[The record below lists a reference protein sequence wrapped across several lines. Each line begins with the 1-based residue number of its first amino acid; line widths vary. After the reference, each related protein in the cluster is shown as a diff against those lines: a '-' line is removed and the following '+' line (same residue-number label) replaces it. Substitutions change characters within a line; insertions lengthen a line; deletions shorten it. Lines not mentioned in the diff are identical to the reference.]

1 MLRAITKKVGFEG
14 IARESEVIVKRGVV
28 FLLVL
33 FLHIAV
39 ADASERRCIQQT
51 RYWGG
56 DGPAQHLVVVNGHA
70 FFGGFTLRVA
80 DLADPTDPVVVHE
93 VRLDASVADLDSRG
107 DRVYVVDRSNELTV
121 IDARVP
127 FQAKIE
133 GSYVPDASLWN
144 LLFVD
149 IHGDLAVVGAR
160 ATWSIPSTTTN
171 LTFLDVSGAA
181 PEPVILGSIRIG
193 GIVESLAL
201 GNQTAVAVTRSNR
214 IWFIDVSDP
223 TTPIL
228 AAEFSTDDW
237 LVSGGVAHLE
247 ASEDLLAISDT
258 EGLMMLVDISV
269 PSEPEYL
276 SLIQGLDIGVV
287 TMEFEGPTIHVVG
300 STCTPLGVCGGY
312 ALINALAPR
321 SPNVVGRLD
330 GPKMMSPAPHAGHVM
345 AAAFQ
350 AGMRVVD
357 LRGLTDP
364 AMLDV
369 VLPAREVGAIA
380 SADRL
385 VHVVDV
391 TSLAAPEDP
400 DRNTLKVLMRSA
412 DGSIAET
419 AAYGPEG
426 AIWALAA
433 DGNYVAAAFYDEET
447 EFHSVE
453 IIDVSDPAAP
463 EIGYRLGARLSQ
475 DYETYTPHLRMHD
488 DRLYLSLKDS
498 NEILIYELS
507 EGGVATQVG
516 DYSPGAEMLHFA
528 VASRDVMAVAVRDG
542 DTGWIEI
549 VDTRVPS
556 SSVVAGIFDLPEP
569 ADVPVTVEAEGH
581 RVAVLCKDFD
591 GFNGPYNYS
600 ILVDIA
606 DPSNPTLAMDFLPGG
621 WWIALGAGVL
631 HTIGDTYPPSGVMH
645 TAMSVTNP
653 PDVGEADTLGYLEI
667 YRDRVDA
674 DGPYFCLSRN
684 RLEVHRYGN
693 CGPLAATIRTPTST
707 E

>member
-14 IARESEVIVKRGVV
+14 VTRESEVIVNRGVIFSAV
-28 FLLVL
+28 LL
-33 FLHIAV
+33 LHIA
-39 ADASERRCIQQT
+39 AAGASERRCIQQT

-56 DGPAQHLVVVNGHA
+56 DGQAQHLVVVNGHA

-93 VRLDASVADLDSRG
+93 VRLDGYAFDLEAHG
-107 DRVYVVDRSNELTV
+107 DRIYATDFSDEITV
-121 IDARVP
+121 IDAGGP
-127 FQAKIE
+127 SKATIE
-133 GSYVPDASLWN
+133 GRYLVEEPGWKLGELA
-144 LLFVD
+144 
-149 IHGDLAVVGAR
+149 IQGDLGVVIGQTYSAGPV
-160 ATWSIPSTTTN
+160 SK
-171 LTFLDVSGAA
+171 LYTFDPSGADPR
-181 PEPVILGSIRIG
+181 PEVLGSVI
-193 GIVESLAL
+193 IVGSVEALAL
-201 GNQTAVAVTRSNR
+201 GSGVAVAATGADQLF
-214 IWFIDVSDP
+214 FIDVSDP
-223 TTPIL
+223 AAPVVT
-228 AAEFSTDDW
+228 AEFNAGDW

-606 DPSNPTLAMDFLPGG
+606 DPFNPTLALDLLPGG